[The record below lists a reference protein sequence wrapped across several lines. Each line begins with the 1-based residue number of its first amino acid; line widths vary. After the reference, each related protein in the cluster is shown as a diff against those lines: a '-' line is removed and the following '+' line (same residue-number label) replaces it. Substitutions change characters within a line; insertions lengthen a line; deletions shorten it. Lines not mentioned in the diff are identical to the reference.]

1 MSNVH
6 APNVINMKYI
16 ESLLGKG
23 DKFKAIFGFGSE
35 KHDRYF
41 FHLDENVSLIV

>member
-1 MSNVH
+1 MSMSDVH

-23 DKFKAIFGFGSE
+23 DKFKTISGFGLE
-35 KHDRYF
+35 KHDVSY
-41 FHLDENVSLIV
+41 FHLGKMYQ